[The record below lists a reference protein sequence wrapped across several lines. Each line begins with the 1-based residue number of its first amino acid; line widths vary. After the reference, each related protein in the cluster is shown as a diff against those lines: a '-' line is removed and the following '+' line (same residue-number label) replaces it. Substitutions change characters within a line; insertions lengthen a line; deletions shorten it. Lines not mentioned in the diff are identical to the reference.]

1 MREQCG
7 TKFQRTKSVLY
18 RGSACSLPE
27 NLPAG
32 LRFGEEEVD
41 GKMVRG
47 FLLYGAP
54 IGEPDYI
61 SLKLRQ
67 RAEEIVKDASTVA
80 EVVVSRRQALWAV
93 LRWSINQRFDYYS
106 QLSPPSLTKPVA
118 RWLDERLWIIL
129 EKVVG
134 QEVPRSIT
142 GAAPVLHI
150 PVTGRD

>member
-1 MREQCG
+1 MIKQKQIDEDCKDGGGFAKGGHDDIVAVGPPEVVIRAFLRMEGNMREQCG

-67 RAEEIVKDASTVA
+67 RAE
-80 EVVVSRRQALWAV
+80 
-93 LRWSINQRFDYYS
+93 
-106 QLSPPSLTKPVA
+106 
-118 RWLDERLWIIL
+118 
-129 EKVVG
+129 
-134 QEVPRSIT
+134 
-142 GAAPVLHI
+142 
-150 PVTGRD
+150 